1 MVLRLRLIREG
12 KMFIKDKT
20 KVACGM
26 SGI

>member
-1 MVLRLRLIREG
+1 
-12 KMFIKDKT
+12 MFIKDKT